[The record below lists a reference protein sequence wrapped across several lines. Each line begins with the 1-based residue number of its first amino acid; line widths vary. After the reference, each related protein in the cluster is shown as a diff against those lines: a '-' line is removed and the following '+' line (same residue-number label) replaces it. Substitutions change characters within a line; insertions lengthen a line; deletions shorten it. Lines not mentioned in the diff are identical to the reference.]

1 MIHDANG
8 DKKIT
13 CQTFHCIVMVK
24 YDVLCLAWFLENPVC
39 CQNEIHRSFDKISN
53 KDVRK

>member
-24 YDVLCLAWFLENPVC
+24 YDVLCLAWFLENSVC